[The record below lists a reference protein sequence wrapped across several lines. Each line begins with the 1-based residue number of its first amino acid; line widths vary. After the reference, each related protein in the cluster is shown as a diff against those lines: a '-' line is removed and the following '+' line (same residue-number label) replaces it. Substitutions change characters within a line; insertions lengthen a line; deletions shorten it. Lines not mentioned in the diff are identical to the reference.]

1 MHIKNRLIPFYNK
14 FKRQNETMI
23 SIIVPIY
30 NVEKY
35 LEFCL
40 DSILNQT
47 YQDFEVIL
55 VDDGSTDSSGQ
66 ICDEYCSNDPR
77 FRVIH
82 QDNQGSS
89 LTRNVGLSQSNGE
102 YLYFLDSDDF
112 IHPFTLEYLYQALQ
126 ESKADISICK
136 YIRTN
141 QRKVDDVGQLSYQVI
156 NQSQLYAGIF
166 GPGEFEM
173 IYCAVWNKLYRREII
188 GDFSFEQGSAEDLY
202 FNARVF
208 TQCSTAVLMDN
219 ELYYYFINPNSITQS
234 GFHNNQMVGTHFL
247 YTIVDSY
254 KSYNFL
260 SNYKDYQALAL
271 SKLYRRMLSVRFYAA
286 RTEYRELAKQEIW
299 KIRQSTKYAIWK
311 NSYLP
316 IKQKLIL
323 DLFYHFP
330 WLYKI
335 IVMKVK

>member
-1 MHIKNRLIPFYNK
+1 
-14 FKRQNETMI
+14 MI
-23 SIIVPIY
+23 SVVVPIY

-82 QDNQGSS
+82 QDNQGLS

-141 QRKVDDVGQLSYQVI
+141 QRKVEGVGQLSYHVI

-166 GPGEFEM
+166 DPGEFEM

-202 FNARVF
+202 FNAKVF
-208 TQCSTAVLMDN
+208 THCQSAAFVKNT
-219 ELYYYFINPNSITQS
+219 LYHYYINPNSITQV
-234 GFHNNQMVGTHFL
+234 GFQNNNKEGTF
-247 YTIVDSY
+247 YIFTMTAYFS
-254 KSYNFL
+254 SYNYL
-260 SNYKDYQALAL
+260 SDYKAYQALAL
-271 SKLYRRMLSVRFYAA
+271 SKLYRRMMSVRFYAA
-286 RTEYRELAKQEIW
+286 GTRFETLVAQEIG
-299 KIRQSTKYAIWK
+299 KIRRATQHALWK
-311 NSYLP
+311 HPCLSVR
-316 IKQKLIL
+316 QKVIIEL
-323 DLFYHFP
+323 LFRFP
-330 WLYKI
+330 LLYKKM
-335 IVMKVK
+335 VMKV